1 MKKSFL
7 LAFNKQLKELLNKLN
22 MMIPNNED
30 LKFAKN
36 MFHVPLMTK
45 ENIYLEQ
52 FYAHALPHEEHIM
65 TKNEEFFINYDIS
78 ELFNVTSEID
88 DKHQEAK
95 HIWNNFDSKS
105 KDALWQYVQVLFKL
119 AKKYYT

>member
-65 TKNEEFFINYDIS
+65 TKNEEFSIGDEDVINEKNNNVHIFID
-78 ELFNVTSEID
+78 LFVGG
-88 DKHQEAK
+88 
-95 HIWNNFDSKS
+95 
-105 KDALWQYVQVLFKL
+105 LLRRL
-119 AKKYYT
+119 